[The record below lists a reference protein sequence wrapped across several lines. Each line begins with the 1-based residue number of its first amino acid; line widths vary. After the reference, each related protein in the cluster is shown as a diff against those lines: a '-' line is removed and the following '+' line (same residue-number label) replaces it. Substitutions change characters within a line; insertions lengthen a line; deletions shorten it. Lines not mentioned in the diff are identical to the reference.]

1 MRPNSRRTAANGMNG
16 FPGKRSVRGR
26 RSGGFTLL
34 ELIAVIGIVAL
45 MATVVVGG
53 FTGMAE
59 AMARTAA
66 WQSLQRAITLAR
78 EDATIDGNDTYLFA
92 VDIDRFCLVRK
103 AGVVTDLVEGEK
115 PWGLNGSSKNCMWV
129 VDEYAD
135 LADRW
140 ESFGVSFEKTDAG
153 DLTEDAQKLSDIITE
168 DWDGTLVFDITEGT
182 YARITTP
189 SHWESA
195 IDAWVFGVERGA
207 SGFAVDNQYGWV
219 TQPVYALPE
228 GWVFEGT
235 WKEDGTRDNAAIKA
249 IKVHFEPGGKLEE
262 SVSIKIEKP
271 ASGQKMEIS
280 VTNTGVKPVKN

>member
-1 MRPNSRRTAANGMNG
+1 MNG
-16 FPGKRSVRGR
+16 LPDNSTARGR

-66 WQSLQRAITLAR
+66 WQSLQRAVMLAR

-92 VDIDRFCLVRK
+92 VDVDRFCLVRK
-103 AGVVTDLVEGEK
+103 AGVVTGVVNGER
-115 PWGLNGSSKNCMWV
+115 PWGIGESTKNCKWI

-140 ESFGVSFEKTDAG
+140 ESLGVTLQTTADG
-153 DLTEDAQKLSDIITE
+153 DLTTEAATLAEIITE
-168 DWDGTLVFDITEGT
+168 DYDGTLVFDIDTGS

-189 SHWESA
+189 SHWESS
-195 IDAWVFGVERGA
+195 IDAWVFGVEKGA
-207 SGFAVDNQYGWV
+207 SGFAVNNRYGWV

-235 WKEDGTRDNAAIKA
+235 WNDDGTKKDSAIKN
-249 IKVHFEPGGKLEE
+249 IKVHFEPGGKLEK
-262 SVSIKIEKP
+262 SVSIKLEKP